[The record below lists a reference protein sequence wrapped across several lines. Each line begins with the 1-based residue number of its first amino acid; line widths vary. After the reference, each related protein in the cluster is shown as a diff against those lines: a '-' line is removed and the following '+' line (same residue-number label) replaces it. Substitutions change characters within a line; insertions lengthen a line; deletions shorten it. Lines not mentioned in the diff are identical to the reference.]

1 MNKSIYSFGK
11 RFLAAALILVTLFDV
26 MAMAAPLQA
35 EAATVTSKSISSYRV
50 DTSKFYE
57 VSSKTAKVKT
67 STKWY
72 AGTFATLD
80 KGAIVQV
87 SGTSGDFYKVVM
99 NNVTYYIKKA
109 DLKKAP
115 SGVNAALYYTTKNAP
130 LRNGPTEASGKI
142 TTLTKGQ
149 VITVV
154 GGLKN
159 DYNNRWLVVAY
170 QGKICYLYTGNAKQA
185 SKISLR
191 VTGGDTVGVN
201 KTIQLSGT
209 TSPSGLKVTWSTSNS
224 GIATVDS
231 TGRVKG
237 VYPGI
242 VKITAK
248 IDQIVSVTYQVNVDL
263 RLNVKAVRQTTQYT
277 CSAAASLAVLRYKNT
292 AKNVSDTTLY
302 KKTQGY
308 VYLVRNTLNSYLGS
322 GTYKYGTFTSYAAYE
337 KAVINSLKQD
347 SPVIARVKF
356 SKQYFNYKSGGHYT
370 TITGVYMDSN
380 GTMWACLVD
389 SFVHNYAKNSYT
401 DPAAGTVRIPL
412 KPLYNYGSYGGTSAI
427 YLIYNP

>member
-1 MNKSIYSFGK
+1 MNKSITSFGK
-11 RFLAAALILVTLFDV
+11 RFLAAALILVTILGM
-26 MAMAAPLQA
+26 MAMAGPVKA
-35 EAATVTSKSISSYRV
+35 EAATVSSKSVSSYRV
-50 DTSKFYE
+50 DTSKFYQ
-57 VSSKTAKVKT
+57 VSSKTAKVKN

-80 KGAIVQV
+80 KGTIVQV
-87 SGTSGDFYKVVM
+87 SGTSGNFYKVVM

-109 DLKKAP
+109 DLQKAP
-115 SGVNAALYYTTKNAP
+115 SGVYASLYYTTKNAP
-130 LRNGPTEASGKI
+130 LRNGPTEGSGKV
-142 TTLTKGQ
+142 TTLVKGQ
-149 VITVV
+149 VITVL
-154 GGLKN
+154 GALKN
-159 DYNNRWLVVAY
+159 NQNNRWLVVAY
-170 QGKICYLYTGNAKQA
+170 QGKICYLYIGNAKQA

-191 VTGGDTVGVN
+191 VTGGNTVGVN
-201 KTIQLSGT
+201 KTIQLSCS
-209 TSPSGLKVTWSTSNS
+209 TSPSGLKVTWSTSNKN
-224 GIATVDS
+224 IATVDS
-231 TGRVKG
+231 AGRVKG
-237 VYPGI
+237 VYPGT

-248 IDQIVSVTYQVNVDL
+248 IDNIVSVTYQVNVDL
-263 RLNVKAVRQTTQYT
+263 RLNVKAVRQTKNYT

-302 KKTQGY
+302 KNTQGY

-356 SKQYFNYKSGGHYT
+356 SKQYFNYKSDGHYT
-370 TITGVYMDSN
+370 TITGVYTDSN

-389 SFVHNYAKNSYT
+389 SFVHNYSGNSYT
-401 DPAAGTVRIPL
+401 NPSAGTVQIPL
-412 KPLYNYGSYGGTSAI
+412 KTLYNYGTYGGKSAI